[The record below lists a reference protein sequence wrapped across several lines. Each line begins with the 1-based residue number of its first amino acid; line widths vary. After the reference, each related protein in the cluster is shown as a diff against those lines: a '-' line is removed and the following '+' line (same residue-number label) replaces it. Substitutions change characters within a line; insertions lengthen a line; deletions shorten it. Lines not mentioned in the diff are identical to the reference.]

1 MSKIAPSTYSK
12 TCTHAFV
19 DPLAFHTRLTSSTTT
34 AFMTTPEIKAAI
46 GRYREHGPASS
57 LSPLSGPP
65 SAPAVDV
72 STSYRA
78 QLGGNTSHDLD
89 HPHASTSKPSPG
101 ARKETKVK
109 RPIQAVGRGGGSK
122 SAASSRTKKRK
133 SRARPPPSSDDDDEA
148 KDSDDND
155 DEMMGFD
162 PIGAP
167 GSRVP
172 RKAAQKARRAWV
184 ESGAVKTSASAREQS
199 RVIEAVALGEV
210 KEKEPEGKGVKRIK
224 VE

>member
-1 MSKIAPSTYSK
+1 
-12 TCTHAFV
+12 
-19 DPLAFHTRLTSSTTT
+19 
-34 AFMTTPEIKAAI
+34 MTTPEMKAAV
-46 GRYREHGPASS
+46 GRYREHGPAPS

-78 QLGGNTSHDLD
+78 QLGGNTSHELD
-89 HPHASTSKPSPG
+89 QPHASTSKPSPG
-101 ARKETKVK
+101 ARKEIKVK

-122 SAASSRTKKRK
+122 SPASSRGKKRK
-133 SRARPPPSSDDDDEA
+133 SRARSASSSDGDDEA
-148 KDSDDND
+148 KDSDD
-155 DEMMGFD
+155 DEVMGFD